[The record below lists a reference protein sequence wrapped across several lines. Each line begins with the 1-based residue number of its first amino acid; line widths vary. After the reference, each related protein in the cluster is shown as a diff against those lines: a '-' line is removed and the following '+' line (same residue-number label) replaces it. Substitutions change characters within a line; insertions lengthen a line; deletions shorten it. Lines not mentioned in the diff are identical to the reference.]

1 MAEQER
7 EAPKLK
13 MEHGFM
19 KSIIKNQVER
29 DDYDKEQKMLKVQN
43 AISRGCS
50 PKERTRRTPT
60 RPAMAVYVPP
70 HLRTQGTFK
79 IARLMEITNLRCN

>member
-1 MAEQER
+1 MADGER

-19 KSIIKNQVER
+19 KSIIKNQVDR
-29 DDYDKEQKMLKVQN
+29 DDYDKEQKMLKVQT
-43 AISRGCS
+43 AINR
-50 PKERTRRTPT
+50 PPPTRERSKRTPPS

-70 HLRTQGTFK
+70 HLRKGIFV
-79 IARLMEITNLRCN
+79 